1 MNVERLH
8 AIALSVRADL
18 DQTGAVAAMAALR
31 DALRN
36 SIASPQEPS
45 YQETV
50 STGLQSLLD
59 ALTTAPSNEF
69 PPLWVETLEGTL
81 GPAVRAA
88 HRSAGRP

>member
-18 DQTGAVAAMAALR
+18 DQTGSVAATASLR

-45 YQETV
+45 YQEAV
-50 STGLQSLLD
+50 STGLQTLLD
-59 ALTTAPSNEF
+59 ALSTAPRYESLGVVGF
-69 PPLWVETLEGTL
+69 GGGSTL
-81 GPAVRAA
+81 G
-88 HRSAGRP
+88 